1 MATNKK
7 SDHADKGSVRVPLT
21 RQNACV
27 LYEASFFIKLI
38 PAYKIKLPPSVKQ
51 VPLSPFPRKRAPRR
65 LPPAGGTSRSRSREL
80 FLIVS
85 LVFGAAHCAMQN
97 SRKLRT
103 KCSCSTLYN
112 TPPVYLGNPQKAS
125 LLWEEEQPNISYQAR
140 KTLCGLNM

>member
-1 MATNKK
+1 MVGRDTFWQQKFGKRLRFLALCSVYVKQIAYGIMQYNKNDTTPSSPGHRHQK
-7 SDHADKGSVRVPLT
+7 KLTTVFRVVKP
-21 RQNACV
+21 AV
-27 LYEASFFIKLI
+27 GGVKLS
-38 PAYKIKLPPSVKQ
+38 PSVKQ

-103 KCSCSTLYN
+103 VCSCSTLYN
-112 TPPVYLGNPQKAS
+112 TPPV
-125 LLWEEEQPNISYQAR
+125 
-140 KTLCGLNM
+140 